1 VELISSNQLRVSCLE
16 CIQIFVGGINLKM
29 NQRREEIPRNDMGQG
44 FGVLLL
50 FKNNLAIERPFYLR
64 GAAGAKSQIWNQNRR
79 KTSDSSSRLE
89 SDECTAIRC
98 MIVGARKAGA
108 KRMI

>member
-1 VELISSNQLRVSCLE
+1 VLGVHPDIRWWHQLEDESAT
-16 CIQIFVGGINLKM
+16 G
-29 NQRREEIPRNDMGQG
+29 RNPDMGQG